1 MNPLLRRLSYELKTQ
16 KRKAGTLAVL
26 AVAGLLLWGKL
37 LIPTGTQQAS
47 GQDPVVAQPD
57 EEAGDGEREP
67 IPEPPNPRI
76 VRVEVRDSVQRDPFR
91 IHRDRYESAEPEPT
105 KPEETQ
111 EDERRQ
117 RRRAIRAEAER
128 LTLQS
133 TLIGQQPQA
142 IINGRP
148 VAPGQTIN
156 GFRVLEVESRAVRL
170 VKQDVRITLRI
181 RSD

>member
-1 MNPLLRRLSYELKTQ
+1 MNDLFRRLSYEVKTQ

-47 GQDPVVAQPD
+47 GQDPAAAQQT
-57 EEAGDGEREP
+57 GDAEEREP
-67 IPEPPNPRI
+67 IPEPPSPKV
-76 VRVEVRDSVQRDPFR
+76 VRVAVRDSVQHDPFR
-91 IHRDRYESAEPEPT
+91 IRRDRYESAEPEP
-105 KPEETQ
+105 PDPQVDREG
-111 EDERRQ
+111 ERRQ
-117 RRRAIRAEAER
+117 RRRAIRAEAEQ

-148 VAPGQTIN
+148 VAPGETIN
-156 GFRVLEVESRAVRL
+156 GFRVLEVEPRAVRL
-170 VKQDVRITLRI
+170 VKQDVRVTLRI
-181 RSD
+181 RTD